1 MSGNQKSSQL
11 ISPSRMGSFVYF
23 SAPGVTPRQSNNG
36 LQRTRLRRAAEG
48 RRYNARRNEVGG
60 NRGSASKPSERR
72 KSYTTRKEPTR
83 AVNSATSNNRKRT
96 LEKALKELPTT
107 KKRQTRTIATSIS
120 SIDVN
125 AKVQEKLARYN
136 KCLQSDAATPRR

>member
-1 MSGNQKSSQL
+1 
-11 ISPSRMGSFVYF
+11 
-23 SAPGVTPRQSNNG
+23 
-36 LQRTRLRRAAEG
+36 
-48 RRYNARRNEVGG
+48 
-60 NRGSASKPSERR
+60 
-72 KSYTTRKEPTR
+72 
-83 AVNSATSNNRKRT
+83 